1 MNEIHIRFETRSNPS
16 FQSFTTVIQE
26 TKSVVLTFQ
35 DCPECLMSRVIKS
48 RRHPLCLSPT
58 PYHNSVHDIIPDTW
72 CLFRASHSSKDTIAF
87 FERPSAFLPRTRHHS
102 RHTTEMNRN
111 RASAPADRAAQNAQ
125 TLKALVK
132 LEGNKVCADCK
143 RNKHPRWAS
152 WNLGVF
158 VCIRCSGIH
167 RGMGTHIS
175 RVKSVDLDAWTD
187 EQLQSVLKWGNTRAN
202 KYWEAKL
209 QAGHVPSEAKM
220 ENFIRTKYESKR
232 WVMEGPMPDPSTLGD
247 DDDVPLNVVQEKA
260 KIERSASQK
269 QSAGTRQSIQAP
281 PQPAQSTNVD
291 LFGDFDPPARPS
303 TTDVISARPPPPVQQ
318 AAPQAVRQSDNL
330 MGLDFFGPSQ
340 SAGIGRPS
348 SAAANPTQN
357 NNSRND
363 LKSSILSLYASAP
376 KPQPAPQPTHDRQ
389 PSFGGMS
396 SAPPPRNDAFGGL
409 ADAFGGMNFS
419 TTSSA
424 PAKASSTVQPSGSS
438 FGFPSMS
445 SPPKPSTSSFSGLG
459 FPSSVPTK
467 SPPTTAKISSPP
479 LSGGNFFAGTSTKPP
494 APMPAQAQMAAS
506 NALNFSFT
514 QQTSPP
520 PAPRPATT
528 SIPADLFGDD
538 GFNDFTSPSATISSK
553 PPISSPPLQSPTNFK
568 SAFNL
573 SSPTTTAAKPAPL
586 PAAASQPNTTM
597 FDPWGASDNNAWGA
611 PEPAKAVQPKI
622 ELGSVPS
629 KITPNDIS
637 GGWGAPI
644 SSVSKPTAA
653 QPTVTADEDFG
664 GWASAA
670 TPAATKPGGNF
681 GASDPFDNPWG

>member
-1 MNEIHIRFETRSNPS
+1 
-16 FQSFTTVIQE
+16 
-26 TKSVVLTFQ
+26 
-35 DCPECLMSRVIKS
+35 
-48 RRHPLCLSPT
+48 
-58 PYHNSVHDIIPDTW
+58 
-72 CLFRASHSSKDTIAF
+72 
-87 FERPSAFLPRTRHHS
+87 
-102 RHTTEMNRN
+102 MNRN
-111 RASAPADRAAQNAQ
+111 RAGAPADRAAQNAQ

-209 QAGHVPSEAKM
+209 QAGHVPSESKM

-232 WVMEGPMPDPSTLGD
+232 WVMDGPMPDPATLGD

-260 KIERSASQK
+260 KIERSASQR
-269 QSAGTRQSIQAP
+269 QSGDSRQSRQSIQAP
-281 PQPAQSTNVD
+281 PQQPAPPSNIN
-291 LFGDFDPPARPS
+291 LFDDFDPPARPS
-303 TTDVISARPPPPVQQ
+303 TTDMTSSRQTPPAAQAVQQ
-318 AAPQAVRQSDNL
+318 STKQSDSL
-330 MGLDFFGPSQ
+330 MGLDFFGPAQ
-340 SAGIGRPS
+340 PAGIGRPS
-348 SAAANPTQN
+348 SAAANPAAN

-376 KPQPAPQPTHDRQ
+376 KPQPPPQPTHDRQ
-389 PSFGGMS
+389 GSFGGMT
-396 SAPPPRNDAFGGL
+396 APPAPKPDAFGGL
-409 ADAFGGMNFS
+409 ADVFGGMSFS
-419 TTSSA
+419 NTNTSVKS
-424 PAKASSTVQPSGSS
+424 PPTVQSPSSS
-438 FGFPSMS
+438 FGFPTPA
-445 SPPKPSTSSFSGLG
+445 SPQKPSSFSGLG
-459 FPSSVPTK
+459 FPSNIPAK
-467 SPPTTAKISSPP
+467 SPPAINQVSSPPP
-479 LSGGNFFAGTSTKPP
+479 LSGGNFFSGTTTKPP
-494 APMPAQAQMAAS
+494 AARPAQAPSATTS
-506 NALNFSFT
+506 NDLNFSFT
-514 QQTSPP
+514 QKAPSP
-520 PAPRPATT
+520 PAPKPATT
-528 SIPADLFGDD
+528 SIPANLFGDD
-538 GFNDFTSPSATISSK
+538 GFNDFTSAGPQKTF
-553 PPISSPPLQSPTNFK
+553 PIQQSMSPTLASPTNFN

-586 PAAASQPNTTM
+586 PTPQASRPSVASQASSSM
-597 FDPWGASDNNAWGA
+597 FDPWGGADTSAWGSS
-611 PEPAKAVQPKI
+611 EPSKPAQPKV

-644 SSVSKPTAA
+644 SSAGKPTTT

-670 TPAATKPGGNF
+670 SPAATKPSAGF